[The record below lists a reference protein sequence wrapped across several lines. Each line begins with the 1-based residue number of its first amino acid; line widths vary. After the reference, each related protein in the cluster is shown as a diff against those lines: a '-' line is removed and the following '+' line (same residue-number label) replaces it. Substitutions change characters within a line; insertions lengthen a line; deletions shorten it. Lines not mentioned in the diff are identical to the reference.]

1 MTLIPILL
9 NISRIKGN
17 QTMRFGQL
25 IEYNKRIF
33 YFKNHVENVAGR
45 LFSDLFLLSKKVLY
59 KVRASGLLLGFT
71 IFR

>member
-1 MTLIPILL
+1 
-9 NISRIKGN
+9 
-17 QTMRFGQL
+17 MRFGQL